1 MYLVIYQ
8 RGNKMNN
15 LKNDEFLEEL
25 QHENKILKEQKNK
38 LLLLI
43 NQEKAERVYLES
55 LIDNIDI
62 KIKSEEKGL

>member
-1 MYLVIYQ
+1 
-8 RGNKMNN
+8 MNN

-62 KIKSEEKGL
+62 KIKSEEKGLWLLVK